1 MEKLLFT
8 SESVTEGHPDKMCD
22 AISDAILD
30 ACMEQ
35 DPKFILTFLSHIAGT
50 YQNNRVLL
58 NDGRVANI
66 VMLNRNRLSKPI
78 IQLMDGSCIDLSTQP
93 DLHIQSVL

>member
-1 MEKLLFT
+1 MKKRMLALAVMSTVF
-8 SESVTEGHPDKMCD
+8 SVGFVMS
-22 AISDAILD
+22 ANA
-30 ACMEQ
+30 
-35 DPKFILTFLSHIAGT
+35 SHIAGT